1 MVRRVVLVAG
11 VSLASLLLGLTGTT
25 TRAQQDQDVQLRDFT
40 IEPTTLTVNAGDTIR
55 FNVANQG
62 AREHNLELELESAGI
77 EQTLFPANLKP
88 GESGTVE
95 FTFTEPG
102 TWEFYC
108 PVGQHRDRGMVASIQ
123 DQAAVD
129 APASQPDTSASQ
141 PADQAPEPTATLM
154 PTPVPVPP
162 TATPVPPKPA
172 PAPAPRRG
180 Y

>member
-1 MVRRVVLVAG
+1 MDRRVVLVAG
-11 VSLASLLLGLTGTT
+11 VSLATALLGLTGTT
-25 TRAQQDQDVQLRDFT
+25 TRAQQDQDVQLREFT
-40 IEPTTLTVNAGDTIR
+40 IEPSSFTANVGDTVR

-62 AREHNLELELESAGI
+62 TREHNLELELESAGI
-77 EQTLFPANLKP
+77 EQVLFPANLQP

-108 PVGQHRDRGMVASIQ
+108 PVDQHRDRGMIASVEI
-123 DQAAVD
+123 QAAD
-129 APASQPDTSASQ
+129 APASQPEDA
-141 PADQAPEPTATLM
+141 APEPTATM
-154 PTPVPVPP
+154 VPAPVAAPATPTPVPPR
-162 TATPVPPKPA
+162 PA